1 MQICKRCPID
11 VFGID
16 KNKLDMNFSE
26 ESSPWMCSLKNMFL
40 KISQNVRENTC
51 PRAFLNKVDNKPFD
65 NYKLK
70 VFNKLYLKRGSGT
83 GVFL

>member
-1 MQICKRCPID
+1 
-11 VFGID
+11 
-16 KNKLDMNFSE
+16 
-26 ESSPWMCSLKNMFL
+26 MCSLKNMFL

-70 VFNKLYLKRGSGT
+70 VFNKLNLKRGSGT